1 MPRAVIF
8 DLDGTLLD
16 SVGDIAAAVNLVL
29 AEVGLPVHPL
39 SAFYQMVGEGAE
51 LLLQRAVAP
60 AELRPEWLV
69 RYKALYLQRMYDQ
82 PRVYP
87 GAAAALEQLVAA
99 GLPLA
104 VLSNKPHQATVALV
118 RHYFPVVP
126 WRAVA
131 GQRPDWPRKPDPA
144 AALDLCRQLSVSPS
158 DCWFV
163 GDTSVD
169 LQTARNAGMQPLG
182 VTWGFRAA
190 EAATAPYVVG
200 DAAQMLQV
208 LLQG

>member
-16 SVGDIAAAVNLVL
+16 SVGDIAAAVNTVL
-29 AEVGLPVHPL
+29 AEEGLPVHPL

-51 LLLQRAVAP
+51 VLLQRAVAP
-60 AELRPEWLV
+60 LELRPEWLV

-82 PRVYP
+82 TRIYP
-87 GAAAALEQLVAA
+87 GVASALEQLVAA
-99 GLPLA
+99 GMPLA
-104 VLSNKPHQATVALV
+104 VLSNKPHEATAALV

-131 GQRPDWPRKPDPA
+131 GQRPNWPRKPDPA
-144 AALDLCRQLSVSPS
+144 AALDLCQQLGTAPG

-163 GDTSVD
+163 GDTAVD
-169 LQTARNAGMQPLG
+169 LQTARNAGLRPLG
-182 VTWGFRAA
+182 VTWGFRPG
-190 EAATAPYVVG
+190 EAAMAAHVAD
-200 DAAQMLQV
+200 DAAQMVQF